1 MCVKRVI
8 YAGSDFLTGDAIA
21 AALMR
26 FSEALAEVGQA
37 ETIAIPALGENGE
50 ESQVEVLVGPASQI
64 MAQDV
69 TTEPADLVVPGAVA
83 ALEAKIR
90 ALTPHAVIAEEWP
103 ERSDWNDATTDV
115 I

>member
-1 MCVKRVI
+1 MKRVI

-26 FSEALAEVGQA
+26 FSEALADVGQA

-50 ESQVEVLVGPASQI
+50 ESRVEVLVGPASQI

-69 TTEPADLVVPGAVA
+69 DTEPADLIVPEAVE
-83 ALEAKIR
+83 ALEARIR
-90 ALTPHAVIAEEWP
+90 ALTPHAIIADEWP
-103 ERSDWNDATTDV
+103 ERSDWDGKTTDV